1 MQQYAAVFRTG
12 DVLKQGCVK
21 MAELYNKMDDL
32 KVFTLNIFTVITDGL
47 QIQIGR
53 VWVKIK

>member
-32 KVFTLNIFTVITDGL
+32 KVFTLNVFSDYRWASNTNEQGVG
-47 QIQIGR
+47 
-53 VWVKIK
+53 